1 MFIFLASNKVK
12 NQKSVLKAKSA
23 MDCLRILQ
31 DEHLFTQKDVIFMQ
45 FLCRETNCL
54 KLYAK
59 CIEYA
64 EKQKAL
70 CFFEKPS
77 GKVLVDLVENF
88 FHLFHKPHRNER
100 NNYVAIIC
108 LIVEFERKW
117 ICLLFRKEVD
127 NAFQYIYT
135 CNRLSWYQRY
145 DLNLT

>member
-12 NQKSVLKAKSA
+12 NQKSVLEAKSA

-45 FLCRETNCL
+45 FLCRETDCL

-70 CFFEKPS
+70 CFFEKQS
-77 GKVLVDLVENF
+77 GKFLSRLRRIVN
-88 FHLFHKPHRNER
+88 HLLHIRLSCLNDR
-100 NNYVAIIC
+100 DYSLSTIC
-108 LIVEFERKW
+108 LIISKGIV
-117 ICLLFRKEVD
+117 LLFLFDCGIVSHSR
-127 NAFQYIYT
+127 
-135 CNRLSWYQRY
+135 S
-145 DLNLT
+145 NLY